1 MPDHENNE
9 AKEQLA
15 FIKSIMQDSQKVVA
29 DNGDGF
35 ILWGV
40 LIILAGISSYFLD
53 AFQLNQ
59 FQGWLYLG
67 FVGIG
72 WIYMLTIH
80 RRAKKQTLGN
90 PLIKKIIDSIWIAVL
105 LSMSILG
112 FLGGAT
118 GAINLDYMT
127 PVMFTVLGTAYFL
140 QGVITGK
147 IWVRNLAY
155 GWWAGSIILL
165 FIPGLPATI
174 LSVLMMIGL
183 QIIPGIIF
191 NRQWKAAL
199 TED

>member
-1 MPDHENNE
+1 M
-9 AKEQLA
+9 
-15 FIKSIMQDSQKVVA
+15 F
-29 DNGDGF
+29 
-35 ILWGV
+35 
-40 LIILAGISSYFLD
+40 
-53 AFQLNQ
+53 
-59 FQGWLYLG
+59 
-67 FVGIG
+67 
-72 WIYMLTIH
+72 TIH
-80 RRAKKQTLGN
+80 GRAKKQTLGN